1 MHPFHTPTPPP
12 AAAPRRP
19 AATGR
24 ATLRPR
30 TLGLV
35 AALIA
40 ATLALAACQ
49 GDATA
54 AAPDAWTEAQIA
66 GVFDLSELGATLAV
80 APDGDHLTLDGRV
93 LPPAVLE
100 RFPHLSMGR
109 TLNLLRLGDDA
120 LAAMASDAADF
131 LVRAA
136 PGELRERLAGYGLAL
151 DDVRTAWGEAG
162 VLDLAGLRATAARLD
177 AAGGVQ
183 TAGVASGTRLLADLG
198 IAR

>member
-1 MHPFHTPTPPP
+1 MHPFPAPTPPP
-12 AAAPRRP
+12 AAAPRGP
-19 AATGR
+19 AAVGR
-24 ATLRPR
+24 APRRAR

-35 AALIA
+35 ATLIA

-66 GVFDLSELGATLAV
+66 GVFDLSELGRTLAI

-93 LPPAVLE
+93 LPPAVLA

-120 LAAMASDAADF
+120 LAAMAPDAAAY

-136 PGELRERLAGYGLAL
+136 PGELRARLAGYGLAL
-151 DDVRTAWGEAG
+151 DDVRTAWGDAG
-162 VLDLAGLRATAARLD
+162 VLDLAGLRATAAHLD
-177 AAGGVQ
+177 AAEGLR
-183 TAGVASGTRLLADLG
+183 TTGVAPGTRLLADLG

>member
-1 MHPFHTPTPPP
+1 MHPFRAPTPPP

-19 AATGR
+19 ATGGR
-24 ATLRPR
+24 ATRRAR

-35 AALIA
+35 ATLIA

-66 GVFDLSELGATLAV
+66 GVFDLSELGRTLAV

-120 LAAMASDAADF
+120 LAAMAPDAADF

-151 DDVRTAWGEAG
+151 VDVRTAWGDAG

-177 AAGGVQ
+177 ASGGLQ
-183 TAGVASGTRLLADLG
+183 TAGVAPGTRLLADLG